1 LSFKKCN
8 QACYSAFK
16 YIKKS
21 NHISSISFS
30 ASTMNDKQID
40 RYLSQLEKAHQDD
53 LKMIQ
58 QFRMDYFETDYLEE
72 LYEEWQTQRQKLRYS
87 HYQLFFLALTA
98 PIWLIVANYISDS
111 PFALPAFLL
120 FPITIF
126 TTLGLLFAL
135 YAKYGNPNQHHHL
148 GNILERELIRRRDP
162 MYI

>member
-1 LSFKKCN
+1 
-8 QACYSAFK
+8 
-16 YIKKS
+16 
-21 NHISSISFS
+21 
-30 ASTMNDKQID
+30 MNDKQID

-72 LYEEWQTQRQKLRYS
+72 LYEKWQSQRQFLKTS

-98 PIWLIVANYISDS
+98 PVWIVIANYLEGSA
-111 PFALPAFLL
+111 FALPVFLL
-120 FPITIF
+120 FPLTIF

-135 YAKYGNPNQHHHL
+135 YTRYGHPSQHNRL
-148 GNILERELIRRRDP
+148 GNLLEHELIRRRDP